1 MSVASGLPTKNFF
14 VNMLTRDIDL
24 PDSIFDLIDNSL
36 DGVMRESHDNGTV
49 QGMQFIDYS
58 HYWVK
63 ISFDESSFS
72 ISDNCGGIPRDK
84 AENYAFRMGKPV
96 EVDETD
102 LMTVGVYGIGMK
114 RAIFKI
120 GRSGVVT
127 TRHRS
132 NCYRVLITEFWRDD
146 EDNWDFP
153 IEDIA
158 LDSLSGAGTKIE
170 LVLND
175 ATTELW
181 KDEVGRKSFERKLIS
196 GISETYGLILS
207 KGFKILVNSVEVRP
221 REFNVVY
228 EDTNEGSKI
237 APFFFSGVIED
248 VDVRIIV
255 GLRRKIM
262 TDDEIDRNN
271 PSENDG
277 AYAESGNTVICND
290 RVVLYKDKSHLTGWG
305 EGGVPRFHNQY
316 NGIVGY
322 IFFESTNTEKLPL
335 TTTKRGVDLSS
346 GVYAEAKRY
355 LARGIK
361 QYTDYTNKW
370 KGRQIEE
377 RKHSMKTVKLDVGE
391 MAQEDFAFER
401 LYSEKPTIPRD
412 SQVAEGKY
420 FAPNLP
426 RPVDFGGYSRISFSE
441 KDSDIREVAS
451 YIFEEDEDL
460 DIPSPSEVGK
470 KCFRMIFEKA
480 NGVV

>member
-36 DGVMRESHDNGTV
+36 DGVMRGSYNKETIQS
-49 QGMQFIDYS
+49 MQFVDYS
-58 HYWVK
+58 HYWVR
-63 ISFDESSFS
+63 ILFDEKSFT
-72 ISDNCGGIPRDK
+72 IADNCGGIPRDR

-96 EVDETD
+96 EVNETD

-120 GRSGVVT
+120 GRSGVVS

-132 NCYRVLITEFWRDD
+132 HSYKVLITESWRDD
-146 EDNWDFP
+146 EKSWDFP
-153 IEDIA
+153 IEDMA
-158 LDSLSGAGTKIE
+158 LDALSGSGTKIE

-175 ATTELW
+175 ATAELW
-181 KDEVGRKSFERKLIS
+181 KDETGRESFTKKLIN

-207 KGFKILVNSVEVRP
+207 KGFKIYVNDIEVHP
-221 REFNVVY
+221 REFNVVF
-228 EDTNEGSKI
+228 ENTNEGSKI
-237 APFFFSGVIED
+237 APFFFSGAIED
-248 VDVRIIV
+248 VNVRIIV

-262 TDDEIDRNN
+262 TDDEIDRDN

-277 AYAESGNTVICND
+277 AYSESGNTVICND

-322 IFFESTNTEKLPL
+322 IFFESSNTEKLPL

-346 GVYAEAKRY
+346 AVYADAKRY
-355 LARGIK
+355 LAKGIK

-391 MAQEDFAFER
+391 MVQEDFVIESI
-401 LYSEKPTIPRD
+401 YSEKPTIPRD
-412 SQVAEGKY
+412 SQVTEGKY

-441 KDSDIREVAS
+441 KDSDIQKVSS

-460 DIPSPSEVGK
+460 DNPSPSEVGK
-470 KCFRMIFEKA
+470 KCFQMIFEKA
-480 NGVV
+480 NGDV